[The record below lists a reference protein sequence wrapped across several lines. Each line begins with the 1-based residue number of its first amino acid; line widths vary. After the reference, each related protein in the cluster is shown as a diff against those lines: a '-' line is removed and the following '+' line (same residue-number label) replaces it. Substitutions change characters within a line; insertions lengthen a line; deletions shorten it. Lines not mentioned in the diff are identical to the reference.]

1 MKYSKKYLAGVIAL
15 LLVIIGT
22 VIIVVSLNKA
32 EKRIGAQFF
41 LWDVVVTEKY
51 VANSEYRVRIHTED
65 SEYSPYPGDK
75 YFSYPQEIS
84 VPYEPMYQ
92 ALVPGIRYLA
102 FYLDINMPYNEAV
115 EKGYILT
122 KEDQETA
129 DRWGFPI
136 DGSTLNLD
144 KVLNSV
150 LDINRYCRIRSVNP
164 YELDYY
170 NRKYIYQ
177 ESE

>member
-1 MKYSKKYLAGVIAL
+1 MHA
-15 LLVIIGT
+15 
-22 VIIVVSLNKA
+22 
-32 EKRIGAQFF
+32 F
-41 LWDVVVTEKY
+41 
-51 VANSEYRVRIHTED
+51 H
-65 SEYSPYPGDK
+65 
-75 YFSYPQEIS
+75 SYPQEIS

-102 FYLDINMPYNEAV
+102 FYLDINMPYNVAV

-136 DGSTLNLD
+136 NGSTLNLD